1 MRVLPKLMI
10 AVLAALWLTGAAG
23 TAGAQ
28 CLGPGET
35 RDAVASGQAVPL
47 AQVTG
52 AIRARGLGEV
62 IGAKLCRA
70 GGRLVY
76 EVTVLAGN
84 GNARRI
90 SVDAASGA
98 IGN

>member
-28 CLGPGET
+28 RLGPGAT
-35 RDAVASGQAVPL
+35 PGAPAPRPPVPP
-47 AQVTG
+47 APGTG
-52 AIRARGLGEV
+52 AIRARGLSEV